1 VVKLRKY
8 GTGVDATTT
17 GADRGEITNSTVAV
31 AVSFNESV
39 TVNLVEVVPA
49 RVGVPLIRPAV
60 ERAKP
65 AGRAKPE
72 VTVAVSGGVPPLI
85 VRLTGV
91 IAVPTVPV
99 IRAGP
104 VIVRLLRVIV
114 LKVTSML

>member
-1 VVKLRKY
+1 VI
-8 GTGVDATTT
+8 TT
-17 GADRGEITNSTVAV
+17 GADRGEITNSIRAV

-49 RVGVPLIRPAV
+49 VVGVPLIRPAV
-60 ERAKP
+60 ERTKP

-85 VRLTGV
+85 VRFTGS

-104 VIVRLLRVIV
+104 EIVSPFEGIK
-114 LKVTSML
+114 LKVASIV